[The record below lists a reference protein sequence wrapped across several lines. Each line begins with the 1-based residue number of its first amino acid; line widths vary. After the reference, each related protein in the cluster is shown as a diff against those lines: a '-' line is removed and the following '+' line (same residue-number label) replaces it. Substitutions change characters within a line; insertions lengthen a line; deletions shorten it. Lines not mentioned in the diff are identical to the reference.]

1 MVNAL
6 ELELEGAAMASP
18 AHYFAGGEDGTPAI
32 GQTHGYDEATTSKGS
47 SGDAELLDSYSQT
60 IAAVVR
66 RVGPSVVNIRVVSGE
81 RGPGGGSGF
90 ILSHDGF
97 ILTNSH
103 VVNRAR
109 EIEVT
114 LHDARVYP
122 AQLVGTDPETDL
134 AVIRI
139 DAPDV
144 QQVRLADSSQI
155 RVGQV
160 AVAVGSPYGFQQT
173 VTAGIVSALGRS
185 MRSESGR
192 LMDEIIQTDAALNP
206 GNSGGPLL
214 NSAGEVIGV
223 NTAVILPAQ
232 GICFAIAS
240 NTAKFVAGWL
250 IKEGRI
256 RRSSIGVGGQNVPLH
271 PRVVRFHKLANSSGV
286 LVMEVEPGSPAAIAG
301 LRAND
306 TIVGFQG
313 RPIASI
319 DALHKQLVASAI
331 GVPSPLMFL
340 RGTEKQFC
348 TVVPRELAR
357 ISDSRT
363 EAANAASPRLGKRDG
378 K

>member
-1 MVNAL
+1 MKTRFQGSRLPQSAAAPIWNANDSFEDL
-6 ELELEGAAMASP
+6 PQQSLDD
-18 AHYFAGGEDGTPAI
+18 GG
-32 GQTHGYDEATTSKGS
+32 
-47 SGDAELLDSYSQT
+47 LLDVYSQT

-66 RVGPSVVNIRVVSGE
+66 RVAPSVVNIRVLSGE
-81 RGPGGGSGF
+81 RGSGGGSGF
-90 ILSHDGF
+90 ILARDGF

-103 VVNRAR
+103 VVHGAR

-114 LHDARVYP
+114 LRDARVYP
-122 AQLVGTDPETDL
+122 AQLIGTDPETDL

-144 QQVRLADSSQI
+144 QHARLADSSQI
-155 RVGQV
+155 RVGQI
-160 AVAVGSPYGFQQT
+160 AVALGSPYGFQQT

-250 IKEGRI
+250 IKDGRI
-256 RRSSIGVGGQNVPLH
+256 RRSSIGVAGQNVPLH
-271 PRVVRFHKLANSSGV
+271 PRVVRFHKLPSMSGV
-286 LVMEVEPGSPAAIAG
+286 LVMETEPGSPASVAG
-301 LRAND
+301 LRPND
-306 TIVGFQG
+306 TIVGFKG
-313 RPIASI
+313 HPIATV
-319 DALHKQLVASAI
+319 DDLHKQLVASQI
-331 GVPSPLMFL
+331 GVASPLMFL
-340 RGTEKQFC
+340 RGTEKALLHGRAAGIPPLA
-348 TVVPRELAR
+348 VREPRAKEL
-357 ISDSRT
+357 T
-363 EAANAASPRLGKRDG
+363 T
-378 K
+378 